1 MNLPAG
7 INNQW
12 LTTSLFSAI
21 KFNEAQELHHREE
34 FCASNDIL
42 SSMLK
47 SNMTLVDFEKVTGID
62 VLALYGWN
70 IVFQRDNEQLTQFF
84 LQLNEIEFDQF
95 PQLNV
100 IRLWGVL
107 NLGEYQE
114 VLEECSFFVENNYE
128 PIHPLMAEFL
138 FLKSYAESK
147 LGFPDKAAINA
158 ETAYSLFRIL
168 GNPMGMGWAGNYL
181 GLIYLQLADFRES
194 LKWFHRILPT
204 YIDFDL
210 PLKQSMVNLNIGV
223 THYKIGDYQASFDH
237 LHISHKLG
245 VEGGWIH
252 RQCFAN
258 IALGNVYRLTRAYET
273 SRKHLHTAYNQ
284 AQKLQFPRE
293 EALAL
298 EFLGDVYRDEG
309 LPSEARRYYARALAI
324 GLKIA
329 PEGDIVMEVHRR
341 VGECHFLE
349 GQLGRAMSELNKGLA
364 MARAQGDRF
373 EEAVILRVMSDA
385 SLQVGDL
392 KSARS
397 YIDGSVTILREIDAR
412 HELAISLM
420 RSADLT
426 LQEMG
431 NGRSPLPRLT
441 QLNEAWNQA
450 TSALDL
456 FIRVDVPWWTEKS
469 RAQVGRI
476 ARMRAAQERAD
487 KHATGKNG
495 KAGAYNPGD
504 VIIHTSG
511 QMRDLL
517 MLCDMFAGSDEPV
530 LITGETG
537 TGKELIARR
546 IHQHSKCH
554 DGNLVTVNVS
564 AIPQTMFEREFF
576 GHVKGSFS
584 GADRDGEGYAARADG
599 GTLFLDEIGD
609 LPLEAQPKLLRLLQD
624 GTYQAIGDP
633 RERHSDIRLVAATN
647 SNLQQLVA
655 EGKFRADLY
664 YRIRTLDLD
673 LPPVRDRHED
683 VLPLLR
689 HFLSEAANRYV
700 DLAEYFNGPS
710 LAAIEKFDWPGNVRE
725 IAMVARRAHVDLM
738 SRGRVEVKIPR
749 DKNSSLVLSGPG
761 FLSFEAVAGDDK
773 PGLTSSDA
781 SERSRLLLALDEA
794 GGNRNAAAK
803 ALGVGRSTLYRRMFK
818 LGIPTRRS

>member
-1 MNLPAG
+1 MILPLG
-7 INNQW
+7 ITSEW
-12 LTTSLFSAI
+12 LTSA
-21 KFNEAQELHHREE
+21 KYSATEYEAALALHFKEE
-34 FCASNDIL
+34 FADSNSLLESVLNSRVSIIGNDSVSGL
-42 SSMLK
+42 DY
-47 SNMTLVDFEKVTGID
+47 LV
-62 VLALYGWN
+62 LMGWN
-70 IVFQRDNEQLTQFF
+70 ILFQRDGESLSKFFSQFGD
-84 LQLNEIEFDQF
+84 IDITQF
-95 PQLNV
+95 PQINV
-100 IRLWGVL
+100 IRLWDVL
-107 NLGEYQE
+107 NNGQYQQVFDASSYFIE
-114 VLEECSFFVENNYE
+114 TNST
-128 PIHPLMAEFL
+128 PIIPIIADFL
-138 FLKSYAESK
+138 FLKAYAESK
-147 LGFPDKAAINA
+147 LGLIEDATQNA
-158 ETAYSLFRIL
+158 ELAYSIFRL
-168 GNPMGMGWAGNYL
+168 NKNSMGAGWAGNYL
-181 GLIYLQLADFRES
+181 GILYRRISDYRES
-194 LKWFHRILPT
+194 LKWFHRTLPF
-204 YIDFDL
+204 YEKLEL

-223 THYKIGDYQASFDH
+223 THYKIGDYESSFDY
-237 LHISHKLG
+237 LHKSHKLG
-245 VEGGWIH
+245 LEGNWIH

-273 SRKHLHTAYNQ
+273 SRKHLHTAYTQ

-309 LPSEARRYYARALAI
+309 LPAEARRYYVRALAI

-349 GQLGRAMSELNKGLA
+349 GHAAKAMPELNKGLD

-373 EEAVILRVMSDA
+373 EEAVTLRVLSDT
-385 SLQVGDL
+385 SLLVGDL

-397 YIDGSVTILREIDAR
+397 YINDSVTILREIDAR

-420 RSADLT
+420 KSADLT
-426 LQEMG
+426 LQEME

-456 FIRVDVPWWTEKS
+456 FIRVDVPWWTQKS
-469 RAQVGRI
+469 RSQVGRI
-476 ARMRAAQERAD
+476 ASMRSAQERAD
-487 KHATGKNG
+487 KQVSGKNKKVG
-495 KAGAYNPGD
+495 GYNPGE
-504 VIIHTSG
+504 VIIHASG
-511 QMRDLL
+511 LMRDLL
-517 MLCDMFAGSDEPV
+517 QLCDMFADSHEPV

-537 TGKELIARR
+537 TGKELFARR
-546 IHQHSKCH
+546 IHQHSKRH

-576 GHVKGSFS
+576 GHVKGAFS
-584 GADRDGEGYAARADG
+584 GADRDGEGYAGRANG

-609 LPLEAQPKLLRLLQD
+609 LPLEAQPKLLRLLQN
-624 GTYQAIGDP
+624 GTYQTIGDP

-647 SNLQQLVA
+647 SNLQDLVA

-664 YRIRTLDLD
+664 YRLKILDLE
-673 LPPVRDRHED
+673 LPPLRDRHED

-689 HFLSEAANRYV
+689 HFLSEVANRHV

-710 LAAIEKFDWPGNVRE
+710 LAAIEQFDWPGNVRE
-725 IAMVARRAHVDLM
+725 IAMVARRAHVDLV

-749 DKNSSLVLSGPG
+749 DKDSSLVLSGPG
-761 FLSFEAVAGDDK
+761 LLALQENASGDA
-773 PGLTSSDA
+773 PVISSSDA
-781 SERSRLLLALDEA
+781 SERSRLLMALDEA

-803 ALGVGRSTLYRRMFK
+803 ALGVGRSTLYRRMVK